1 MSFKILSSEEIAS
14 GVIRMTV
21 LVPEVTRN
29 ARPGQFVV
37 VICDSQGERIPLTIV
52 DADVASG
59 VLTIIFQAVGYSTC
73 RMSRMKPGDALY
85 AVMGP
90 LGQPTHVE
98 KFGRVICIGG
108 GVGIAEMLPIAR
120 AMKAGGN
127 RVTAIIGARNKGL
140 LILERELRGFC
151 DEVLP
156 ATDDGSYGRRGFVTD
171 ILKDKLEE
179 GGYAYVYAVGPV
191 AMMRR
196 VSEMTRPSG
205 IRTIV
210 SLNPLMLDATGMCG
224 VCRCR
229 VAGKTVFGCVDGPEF
244 NAHEVDFDELTN
256 RLASFREE
264 EAAASKIIS
273 CGGSARG
280 GDVDG

>member
-1 MSFKILSSEEIAS
+1 MSFKILSCENIAS
-14 GVIRMTV
+14 AVTRMTV
-21 LVPEVTRN
+21 LAPDVTRN

-37 VICDSQGERIPLTIV
+37 IIPDAEGERIPLTIV
-52 DADVASG
+52 DVEPSAG

-73 RMSRMKPGDALY
+73 RMSQMKAGDALF

-108 GVGIAEMLPIAR
+108 GVGIAEMLPVAR
-120 AMKAGGN
+120 AMKAAGN
-127 RVTAIIGARNKGL
+127 QVTAIVGARNKGL
-140 LILERELRGFC
+140 LILEQELVGFC

-191 AMMRR
+191 PMMKR
-196 VSEMTRPSG
+196 VADMTRPSG
-205 IRTIV
+205 MRTIV

-244 NAHEVDFDELTN
+244 NAHEVDFDELTK

-264 EAAASKIIS
+264 EAAAGKMIT
-273 CGGSARG
+273 CGAGARG
-280 GDVDG
+280 GNIDG